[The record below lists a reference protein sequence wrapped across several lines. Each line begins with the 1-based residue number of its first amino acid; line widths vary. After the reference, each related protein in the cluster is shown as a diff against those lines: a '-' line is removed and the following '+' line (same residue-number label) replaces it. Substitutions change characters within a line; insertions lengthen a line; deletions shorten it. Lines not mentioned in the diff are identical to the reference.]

1 MGGACLKEQKYETE
15 FPVLTPTN
23 KSMILRANVP
33 VPVAVAVAVAI
44 AIALHTVCS
53 L

>member
-33 VPVAVAVAVAI
+33 VPVSAPSDQLAVAVVKD
-44 AIALHTVCS
+44 VKG
-53 L
+53 